1 MHHQATK
8 TTNGAL
14 RQPIALTGF
23 MGVGKTTVGRLL
35 AERLDRPFFDTD
47 AYVEEGSGRRI
58 DDFFLA
64 GQESDFRRLEAEAV
78 AELLDRGAPVIA
90 LGGGAL
96 LDAGSRALLRQRS
109 LLVHLHVPWR
119 ELKPHVPDLVATR
132 PLLRDRSLAE
142 IHQLYLARLSTY
154 RAASVR
160 ITVSR
165 RSPDEAVS
173 EVVRI
178 IG

>member
-1 MHHQATK
+1 MQHDSV
-8 TTNGAL
+8 L

-35 AERLDRPFFDTD
+35 AERLELPFFDTD
-47 AYVEEGSGRRI
+47 ACVEASSGRRI

-64 GQESDFRRLEAEAV
+64 GQEAEFRRLEAGVV
-78 AELLDRGAPVIA
+78 AELLCRGPAVIA

-96 LDAGSRALLRQRS
+96 LDADSRALLQSKSR
-109 LLVHLHVPWR
+109 LVHLHVPWR

-142 IHQLYLARLSTY
+142 IHRLYLARLSTY

-165 RSPDEAVS
+165 RSPDEAVA